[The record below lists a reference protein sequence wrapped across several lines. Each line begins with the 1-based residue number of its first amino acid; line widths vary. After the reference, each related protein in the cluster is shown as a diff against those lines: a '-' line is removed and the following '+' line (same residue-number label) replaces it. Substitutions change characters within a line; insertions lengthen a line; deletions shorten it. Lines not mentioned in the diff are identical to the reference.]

1 MIMNEK
7 NYTGKV
13 GFRYRS
19 EMDRPSESRVAAL
32 ANYSTCN
39 IADGMQKMYVMDSGI
54 KAVCPTGKICG
65 PAVTVRIS
73 LGDNLMLH
81 KALGL
86 VKPGDVLVVDAQGC
100 TTFSACGGI
109 MMLRMKKLGVQGIV
123 VDGSVRDIEDIREI
137 GLPVFA
143 RGVVPQGGGKAGPG
157 QVNFPVACGGIAV
170 MPGDVIVADDN
181 GIVCVPQD
189 DIEEVVAGVEA
200 KLKKEEKSY
209 AEIEAGLLVKSDVDE
224 LLAKKGIV

>member
-1 MIMNEK
+1 MNEK
-7 NYTGKV
+7 SYIGKV

-19 EMDRPSESRVAAL
+19 EIKRPASERVASL
-32 ANYSTCN
+32 APYTTCN
-39 IADGMQKMYVMDSGI
+39 IADGMQKMYVLDSGI
-54 KAVCPTGKICG
+54 KAVCSAKKICG

-81 KALGL
+81 KALSL
-86 VKPGDVLVVDAQGC
+86 VKPGDILVVDAQGC

-137 GLPVFA
+137 GLPVYA
-143 RGVVPQGGGKAGPG
+143 RSVVPQGGGKAGPG
-157 QVNFPVACGGIAV
+157 QINFPVACGGIAV
-170 MPGDVIVADDN
+170 LPGDVIVADEN

-189 DIEEVVAGVEA
+189 DIEEVVAGVQA

-209 AEIEAGLLVKSDVDE
+209 AEIDAGILVKSDVDE
-224 LLAKKGIV
+224 LLAKKGIG